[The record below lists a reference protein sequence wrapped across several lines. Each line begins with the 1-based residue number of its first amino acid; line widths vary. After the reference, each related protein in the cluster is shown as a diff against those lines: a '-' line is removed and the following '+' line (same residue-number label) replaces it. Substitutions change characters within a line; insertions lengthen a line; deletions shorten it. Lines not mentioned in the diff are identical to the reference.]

1 MIPYRPAVY
10 SNQRCGGYRSGDGI
24 CRYRPRTSTMAHVRP
39 YIHIQHSRSLAR
51 RLLTGKR
58 LRTHAAQSHT
68 EHKHTPHNGCRR
80 VRVHERART
89 QAHARIDPCES
100 PGCDLATPPSVHER
114 PIPPAH
120 HAAGSSCRGSV
131 RAGEC
136 DYNVG
141 RPLTISAAEK
151 GCADLLFCFK
161 RGLPPGGQGGS

>member
-24 CRYRPRTSTMAHVRP
+24 CRYHSRTSTMAHVRP

-114 PIPPAH
+114 PYRRLIMPPAH
-120 HAAGSSCRGSV
+120 HAEVRCGPGSAIIMQVVPTYHLRGRKRLRRLV
-131 RAGEC
+131 
-136 DYNVG
+136 V
-141 RPLTISAAEK
+141 
-151 GCADLLFCFK
+151 LL
-161 RGLPPGGQGGS
+161 